1 LNSNRIKGKLFCMA
15 GEDIKRRTRD
25 LSSRVMK
32 MADRLPQTDSAI
44 GIKRQIIRSA
54 SSKSTKDFINKLK
67 IVEEELD
74 ETCYWLESIE
84 ERKFFPP
91 GKLFRLKQETKEL
104 IAITVTSIR
113 TTKRKLGLL

>member
-1 LNSNRIKGKLFCMA
+1 MA

-25 LSSRVMK
+25 LSSRVMT
-32 MADRLPQTDSAI
+32 MADNLPQTDSAI
-44 GIKRQIIRSA
+44 VIKRQIIRSA
-54 SSKSTKDFINKLK
+54 SSAAANYRAACIAKSTKDFINKLK

-91 GKLFRLKQETKEL
+91 GKLFRLKRETKEL